1 MWTISVGILVVLMPY
16 LVGNQAQAPSAI
28 GESAAANQTKTASG
42 LIYEIVVKGTGPMAQ
57 RGDKLRIHE
66 TLSLPDGKV
75 IFNSREK
82 NQTVTFVLGANQ
94 VIAGVDE
101 GVTGMR
107 VGERRKLL
115 VPPSLGSASVGVS
128 TCTTLPG
135 VAPASYAPGANDS
148 ATILHDKKEA
158 DDRTCAVIRSPAP
171 APRSIVARNV
181 PLRPNR
187 PRSTS

>member
-1 MWTISVGILVVLMPY
+1 MWIAFRVAVFVLLMPY
-16 LVGNQAQAPSAI
+16 SSELHAQAPPA
-28 GESAAANQTKTASG
+28 GDASAAAKQTRTASG
-42 LIYEIVVKGTGPMAQ
+42 LVYETVVKGTGPMAQ

-94 VIAGVDE
+94 VIPGVDE

-115 VPPSLGSASVGVS
+115 VPPSLDGRTFDPAFIPPDAIRHYDIELIEIVKE
-128 TCTTLPG
+128 PG
-135 VAPASYAPGANDS
+135 GYARSGCAPCA
-148 ATILHDKKEA
+148 ILLDCLGKRA
-158 DDRTCAVIRSPAP
+158 LFS
-171 APRSIVARNV
+171 
-181 PLRPNR
+181 
-187 PRSTS
+187 